1 MVTIG
6 SNTVVHAACGA
17 QYTMAVTARGR
28 LYAWGDNSYGQL
40 GLGTQKEE
48 VVYNRR
54 VTKCVACPAVV
65 RAWSPHWA
73 APQMGAGYQVAL
85 EARSGGIPHAAALR
99 RV

>member
-6 SNTVVHAACGA
+6 SNTVVHATCGA

-40 GLGTQKEE
+40 GLGVQKEE

-54 VTKCVACPAVV
+54 VTKCVQAT
-65 RAWSPHWA
+65 
-73 APQMGAGYQVAL
+73 APYPPRVC
-85 EARSGGIPHAAALR
+85 AAAASLGLAADGCR
-99 RV
+99 TPSLAPSPRWWSR